1 MDMRQTV
8 QAEAG
13 VADPFREELT
23 GRLMSCGHDGSKRL
37 LLSILYHARNE
48 GAFRGSAQLLPGRHA
63 VAPREYRRAIARH
76 PEWLTRCAS
85 PSRSC
90 CIAAYHTGEY
100 RDGNVF
106 DRRKIGCTEHIEED

>member
-1 MDMRQTV
+1 MRQTV

-13 VADPFREELT
+13 VADPFQ
-23 GRLMSCGHDGSKRL
+23 GRADRKVDVLRARWLETTASFHTLPCT
-37 LLSILYHARNE
+37 RNE

-76 PEWLTRCAS
+76 PNGLPPVRARAGVAVWVAH
-85 PSRSC
+85 
-90 CIAAYHTGEY
+90 HTGEN
-100 RDGNVF
+100 REENVF